1 MLAIAQLLLL
11 IIYECVLASFF
22 KAFRRMK
29 RKKKAIYLAL
39 ALMPL
44 ALMTMFHGAGV
55 GNDTGVYIEYYTS
68 MNHVSISEALKNT
81 RFEKGY
87 ILFNWF
93 LNKISDEPQ
102 TLFACTGLFL
112 YCSLGRWINKWID
125 APGLY
130 ICLLV
135 EMLTIDNWMSAQR
148 ETIAIAILL
157 FAFDYLVERKFAGFV
172 VLILIAMQIHTL
184 SLALLPAYPA
194 VYFMKDEES
203 QGFITRHSFEIIVI
217 AFSVL
222 LSICFSWILS
232 VLLKGFPKYAYYISG
247 NSGYMD
253 GKPRVAVILK
263 LIVYAMMIVTPRMIK
278 PHALRQ
284 DPLYQTLYRLALIN
298 IVFVII
304 ALRATIFMRFVGLFS
319 LFAVFDFTNNIARFE
334 CFNRRVATLIIIVA
348 FAVYACII
356 TVART
361 PEWQTTY
368 PFQWCFL

>member
-11 IIYECVLASFF
+11 ILYECVLASFF

-44 ALMTMFHGAGV
+44 ALMTMFHGASV
-55 GNDTGVYIEYYTS
+55 GNDTGGYIQYYTS
-68 MNHVSISEALKNT
+68 MNHISISKALENT

-87 ILFNWF
+87 IVLNWF
-93 LNKISDEPQ
+93 LNQISDEPQ
-102 TLFACTGLFL
+102 TLFVWVGVFL

-135 EMLTIDNWMSAQR
+135 EMLTIDHWMSAQR

-157 FAFDYLVERKFAGFV
+157 FAFDFLAERKFVAFV
-172 VLILIAMQIHTL
+172 AVVLIAMQFHTL

-203 QGFITRHSFEIIVI
+203 QGFFARHSFEIIVT

-232 VLLKGFPKYAYYISG
+232 VLLKEFPKYAYYIG
-247 NSGYMD
+247 GTSGYMD

-263 LIVYAMMIVTPRMIK
+263 LVVYAIMIVAPRTIK
-278 PHALRQ
+278 SHALHQ
-284 DPLYQTLYRLALIN
+284 DNLSRALYRLALIN
-298 IVFVII
+298 IVFLII

-319 LFAVFDFTNNIARFE
+319 LFAVLDFTNNIARFK
-334 CFNRRVATLIIIVA
+334 CFNRRVATLIIIVC

-356 TVART
+356 TIART